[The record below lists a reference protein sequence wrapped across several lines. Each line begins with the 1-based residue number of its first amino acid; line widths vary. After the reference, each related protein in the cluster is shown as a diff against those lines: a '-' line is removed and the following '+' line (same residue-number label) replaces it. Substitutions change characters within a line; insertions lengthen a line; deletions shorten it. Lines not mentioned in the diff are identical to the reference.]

1 MGKISCRSTIVAV
14 IMLISSLTGCHEPKL
29 TIVAEETTKVFK
41 EYPASGPPNS
51 DHVITTLGKG
61 ESVDVIRERYSKD
74 YMFYEVQLKDGR
86 TGYLWVGDKFRV
98 VPKNSSK

>member
-1 MGKISCRSTIVAV
+1 
-14 IMLISSLTGCHEPKL
+14 
-29 TIVAEETTKVFK
+29 
-41 EYPASGPPNS
+41 
-51 DHVITTLGKG
+51 
-61 ESVDVIRERYSKD
+61 VIRERYSKD